1 MSLLFRNAAILS
13 TRDGKFEV
21 LEDAYL
27 GVEGDRID
35 YIGTEMPTK
44 TYAQTKDMHDKV
56 LIPGLINCHG
66 HSAMNLL
73 RGLGSDLPLQ
83 EWLGIMWPIEDRM
96 TDADFTSGMDLAIL
110 EMLRCGTTSFCDMYM
125 RSTVTQASIEKSG
138 IKANLTRVVMGG
150 SKDTEYRSYQN
161 RLEALAFARDFDG
174 AFDGR
179 LHADWSVHSEYT
191 IDAEIARKWAEET
204 TSLGGRLHVHISETK
219 REQEGC
225 IERYGMTPVQWF
237 EERGYFRIP
246 TYAAHCVWCTEE
258 DLRILRKHNVSVVH
272 NPESNMKLGSGF
284 APIPRMLEL
293 GINVALGT
301 DGAASNNN
309 LNMFEEMHLASVIHN
324 GYTLDPVI
332 MKPET
337 VLSMATI
344 NGARVQGRPDT
355 GSLEVGKKAD
365 IVAVNLD
372 APHMKPMLNLM
383 ALLVYS
389 AQGSDVTMTMVDG
402 KILYEDGE
410 YRTLDKEKIYAEFAK
425 SVKRLYH

>member
-1 MSLLFRNAAILS
+1 
-13 TRDGKFEV
+13 E
-21 LEDAYL
+21 
-27 GVEGDRID
+27 
-35 YIGTEMPTK
+35 
-44 TYAQTKDMHDKV
+44 H
-56 LIPGLINCHG
+56 
-66 HSAMNLL
+66 
-73 RGLGSDLPLQ
+73 
-83 EWLGIMWPIEDRM
+83 
-96 TDADFTSGMDLAIL
+96 
-110 EMLRCGTTSFCDMYM
+110 
-125 RSTVTQASIEKSG
+125 
-138 IKANLTRVVMGG
+138 
-150 SKDTEYRSYQN
+150 
-161 RLEALAFARDFDG
+161 
-174 AFDGR
+174 
-179 LHADWSVHSEYT
+179 
-191 IDAEIARKWAEET
+191 
-204 TSLGGRLHVHISETK
+204 
-219 REQEGC
+219 EGC

-246 TYAAHCVWCTEE
+246 TYAAHCVWCTED

-337 VLSMATI
+337 VLSMATV
-344 NGARVQGRPDT
+344 NGACVQGRPDT
-355 GSLEVGKKAD
+355 GTLEVGKKAD

-372 APHMKPMLNLM
+372 APHMKPSLNLM

-410 YRTLDKEKIYAEFAK
+410 YRTLDKEKIYAEFEQ

>member
-13 TRDGKFEV
+13 TREGKFEV
-21 LEDAYL
+21 LEHAYL

-96 TDADFTSGMDLAIL
+96 TDADFSSGMDLAIL

-125 RSTVTQASIEKSG
+125 RSTVTQSSIEKSG

-161 RLEALAFARDFDG
+161 RLEALAFARDYDG

-191 IDAEIARKWAEET
+191 IDPEIARKWAEET

-219 REQEGC
+219 REHEGC

-337 VLSMATI
+337 VLSMATL
-344 NGARVQGRPDT
+344 NGASVQGRPDT

-372 APHMKPMLNLM
+372 APHMKPSLNLM

-410 YRTLDKEKIYAEFAK
+410 YRTLDKEKIYAEFEQ

>member
-1 MSLLFRNAAILS
+1 MSMLFKNATILS
-13 TRDGKFEV
+13 TKEGKFEL
-21 LEDAYL
+21 LEHAFL
-27 GVEGDRID
+27 GVEADTIE
-35 YIGTEMPTK
+35 YIGVVPPTK
-44 TYAQTKDMHDKV
+44 AYAQIKDMHDKL

-73 RGLGSDLPLQ
+73 RGVGSDLPLQ
-83 EWLGIMWPIEDRM
+83 EWLGIMWPVEDRM
-96 TDADFTSGMDLAIL
+96 TDADFTSGMDLAIM

-125 RSTVTQASIEKSG
+125 RPQVTQESIGKSG

-150 SKDTEYRSYQN
+150 TKETDYLSYQN
-161 RLEALAFARDFDG
+161 RLEALAFVREFDG
-174 AFDGR
+174 AFGGR

-191 IDAEIARKWAEET
+191 IDPELARKWAEET
-204 TSLGGRLHVHISETK
+204 TSLGGRMHVHISETK
-219 REQEGC
+219 REHEEC
-225 IERYGMTPVQWF
+225 LDRYHMTPVQWF

-258 DLRILRKHNVSVVH
+258 DLRILKKHNVSVVH

-284 APIPRMLEL
+284 APIPRMLEM

-344 NGARVQGRPDT
+344 HGATLQGRPDT

-372 APHMKPMLNLM
+372 APHMKPTLDLM

-402 KILYEDGE
+402 KILYENGE
-410 YRTLDKEKIYAEFAK
+410 YRTLDKDKIYAEFEK
-425 SVKRLYH
+425 SVRRLYG

>member
-13 TRDGKFEV
+13 TREGKFEV
-21 LEDAYL
+21 LEHAYL

-96 TDADFTSGMDLAIL
+96 TDADFSSGMDLAIL

-161 RLEALAFARDFDG
+161 RLEALAFARDYDG

-191 IDAEIARKWAEET
+191 IDPEIARKWAEET

-219 REQEGC
+219 REHEGC

-337 VLSMATI
+337 VLSMATL
-344 NGARVQGRPDT
+344 NGASVQGRPDT

-372 APHMKPMLNLM
+372 APHMKPSLNLM

-410 YRTLDKEKIYAEFAK
+410 YRTLDKEKIYAEFEQ

>member
-13 TRDGKFEV
+13 TREGKFEV
-21 LEDAYL
+21 LEHAYL

-73 RGLGSDLPLQ
+73 KGLGSDLPLQ

-96 TDADFTSGMDLAIL
+96 TDADFSSGMDLAIL

-125 RSTVTQASIEKSG
+125 RSAVTQASIEKSG

-161 RLEALAFARDFDG
+161 RLEALAFVRDYDG

-191 IDAEIARKWAEET
+191 IDPEIARKWAEET

-219 REQEGC
+219 REHEGC

-337 VLSMATI
+337 VLSMATL
-344 NGARVQGRPDT
+344 NGASVQGRPDT

-372 APHMKPMLNLM
+372 APHMKPSLNLM

-410 YRTLDKEKIYAEFAK
+410 YRTLDKEKIYADFEQ

>member
-1 MSLLFRNAAILS
+1 MSLLFKNAAILS
-13 TRDGKFEV
+13 TKDNKFEV
-21 LEDAYL
+21 LEHAYL

-35 YIGTEMPTK
+35 YIGVQAPTK
-44 TYAQTKDMHDKV
+44 AYAETKDMHDKI

-83 EWLGIMWPIEDRM
+83 EWLEIMWPIEDRM
-96 TDADFTSGMDLAIL
+96 TDADFSSGMDMAIL
-110 EMLRCGTTSFCDMYM
+110 EMLRSGTTSFCDMYM
-125 RSTVTQASIEKSG
+125 RPMVTQASIEKSG

-150 SKDTEYRSYQN
+150 DKDTDYHSYQN
-161 RLEALAFARDFDG
+161 RLEALAFVRDFDG
-174 AFDGR
+174 AFNGR
-179 LHADWSVHSEYT
+179 LHADWGVHSEYT
-191 IDAEIARKWAEET
+191 FDAGIARKWAEET

-219 REQEGC
+219 REHEGC
-225 IERYGMTPVQWF
+225 FERYHMTPVQWF

-258 DLRILRKHNVSVVH
+258 DLRILKKHNVSVVH

-284 APIPRMLEL
+284 APIPRMLEF

-372 APHMKPMLNLM
+372 APHMKPNLNLM

-410 YRTLDKEKIYAEFAK
+410 YRTLDKEKIYAEFEQ
-425 SVKRLYH
+425 SVKGLYH

>member
-1 MSLLFRNAAILS
+1 MSLLFKNAAILS
-13 TRDGKFEV
+13 TKDNKFEV
-21 LEDAYL
+21 LEHAYL

-35 YIGTEMPTK
+35 YIGVQAPTK
-44 TYAQTKDMHDKV
+44 VYAETKDMHDKI

-83 EWLGIMWPIEDRM
+83 EWLEIMWPIEDRM
-96 TDADFTSGMDLAIL
+96 TDADFSSGMDLAIL
-110 EMLRCGTTSFCDMYM
+110 EMLRSGTTSFCDMYM
-125 RSTVTQASIEKSG
+125 RPMVTQASIEKSG

-150 SKDTEYRSYQN
+150 DKDTDYHSYQN
-161 RLEALAFARDFDG
+161 RLEALAFVRDFDG
-174 AFDGR
+174 AFNGR
-179 LHADWSVHSEYT
+179 LHADWGVHSEYT

-219 REQEGC
+219 REHEGC
-225 IERYGMTPVQWF
+225 FERYHMTPVQWF

-258 DLRILRKHNVSVVH
+258 DLRILKKHNVSVVH

-284 APIPRMLEL
+284 APIPRMLEF

-344 NGARVQGRPDT
+344 NGARVQGRSDT

-372 APHMKPMLNLM
+372 APHMKPTLNLM

-410 YRTLDKEKIYAEFAK
+410 YRTLDKEKIYAEFEQ
-425 SVKRLYH
+425 SVKGLYL

>member
-13 TRDGKFEV
+13 TREGKFEV
-21 LEDAYL
+21 LEHAYL

-96 TDADFTSGMDLAIL
+96 TDADFSSGMDLAIL

-125 RSTVTQASIEKSG
+125 RSTVTQSSIEKSG

-150 SKDTEYRSYQN
+150 SKDTEYHSYQN
-161 RLEALAFARDFDG
+161 RLEALAFVRDYDG

-191 IDAEIARKWAEET
+191 IDPEIARKWAEET

-219 REQEGC
+219 REHEGC

-324 GYTLDPVI
+324 GYTLAPVI

-337 VLSMATI
+337 VLSMATL
-344 NGARVQGRPDT
+344 NGASVQGRPDT

-372 APHMKPMLNLM
+372 APHMKPSLNLM

-410 YRTLDKEKIYAEFAK
+410 YRTMDKEKIYAEFEQ

>member
-13 TRDGKFEV
+13 TREGKFEV
-21 LEDAYL
+21 LEHAYL

-96 TDADFTSGMDLAIL
+96 TDADFSSGMDLAIL

-125 RSTVTQASIEKSG
+125 RSAVTKASIEKSG

-150 SKDTEYRSYQN
+150 SKDTEYHSYQN
-161 RLEALAFARDFDG
+161 RLEALAFVRDYDG

-191 IDAEIARKWAEET
+191 IDPEIARKWAEET

-219 REQEGC
+219 REHEGC

-337 VLSMATI
+337 VLSMATL
-344 NGARVQGRPDT
+344 NGASVQGRPDT

-372 APHMKPMLNLM
+372 APHMKPSLNLM

-410 YRTLDKEKIYAEFAK
+410 YRTLDKEKIYAEFEQ